1 MVNNGGLGC
10 WSFLCNLYR
19 VGNRRGKNNLW
30 KEVVLVKIYIDLFCY
45 GMVLGCRCFLYME
58 KDLILFMIKLMFKFE
73 VFIFVLI

>member
-1 MVNNGGLGC
+1 MKRGC
-10 WSFLCNLYR
+10 VSEN
-19 VGNRRGKNNLW
+19 
-30 KEVVLVKIYIDLFCY
+30 IYIDLFCY